1 MDKEFVK
8 KFVEKYPEIKELF
21 ERHQALEKKLEEL
34 NKKKYFTQEEEMKVK
49 ELKKEKLHIKEKIYT
64 LIKEYEGIEID

>member
-21 ERHQALEKKLEEL
+21 ERHQALEKELEEL
-34 NKKKYFTQEEEMKVK
+34 NKKNILPRKRK
-49 ELKKEKLHIKEKIYT
+49 
-64 LIKEYEGIEID
+64 

>member
-1 MDKEFVK
+1 
-8 KFVEKYPEIKELF
+8 
-21 ERHQALEKKLEEL
+21 
-34 NKKKYFTQEEEMKVK
+34 MKVK